1 MIKDILASHED
12 RMKKSIEALKREY
25 ASLRA
30 GRATPALLDKV
41 MVDYYGAPTPVNQ
54 IAKVAVPEPRMILIQ
69 PYEKSILHDIEVA
82 IMKSELGLSPN
93 SDGTAIRLA
102 IPALTQ
108 ERRQELVKTVNKK
121 AEDAKVAIRNVRRD
135 GNDEIKKL
143 EKAKEVTEDES
154 TRGQESIQKL
164 VDKYIKLVDA
174 TKESKEKEVME
185 V

>member
-1 MIKDILASHED
+1 M
-12 RMKKSIEALKREY
+12 R
-25 ASLRA
+25 
-30 GRATPALLDKV
+30 
-41 MVDYYGAPTPVNQ
+41 N
-54 IAKVAVPEPRMILIQ
+54 
-69 PYEKSILHDIEVA
+69 LHDIEVA

-143 EKAKEVTEDES
+143 EKAKEVTEDEAK
-154 TRGQESIQKL
+154 RGQESIQKL

>member
-1 MIKDILASHED
+1 MIKDILASQE
-12 RMKKSIEALKREY
+12 RMQKSIEALKREF

-30 GRATPALLDKV
+30 GRATPSLLDKV

-54 IAKVAVPEPRMILIQ
+54 IAKVAVPEPRMIMIQ

-82 IMKSELGLSPN
+82 IMKSDLGLSPN

-108 ERRQELVKTVNKK
+108 ERRQDIVKQVNKK
-121 AEDAKVAIRNVRRD
+121 SEEAKVAIRNVRRD
-135 GNDEIKKL
+135 GNDAIKKL
-143 EKAKEVTEDES
+143 EKAKEITEDDS
-154 TRGQESIQKL
+154 KRGQESIQKL
-164 VDKYIKLVDA
+164 VDKYIKLVDEA
-174 TKESKEKEVME
+174 KAIKEQEVME

>member
-54 IAKVAVPEPRMILIQ
+54 IAKAVPEPRMILIQ

-143 EKAKEVTEDES
+143 EKSKEVTEDES
-154 TRGQESIQKL
+154 KRGQESIQKL